1 MLCDF
6 PNRRALS
13 SVSAYNFIM
22 KIRLSQNEMRE
33 YVVARGLLAKTGF
46 GLVEAAK
53 LANAVAERLGSGAAG
68 TESPETLIRSLPER
82 CGEGALT
89 FGEVFGLYLKSRRNL
104 RPRTRSD
111 YRQRCRQ
118 LLERAPALK
127 EAPLTRLS
135 TNDCL
140 SALNAAFPRDRQA
153 VKGRALMSAVFAFAQ
168 RLGIIPRNP
177 VAAIGVPEVAEKEIV
192 ALTPREGEALVSAAR
207 RLAGTRAALAVGLML
222 YGGIRPT
229 EVSRLRRADVD
240 LREGVICIAPT
251 RSKTGGARHVSVFPP
266 LMRLLREPGAL
277 PPEEDARLVPA
288 DWTRKWL
295 RIRRACGWG
304 SDAARPWRQ
313 DVLRHTFASYH
324 LKLFRDI
331 AKLQLEMGHTS
342 PKLLF
347 TRYVN
352 LRGVALSDAK
362 AFFR

>member
-1 MLCDF
+1 
-6 PNRRALS
+6 
-13 SVSAYNFIM
+13 M

-33 YVVARGLLAKTGF
+33 YVAARGLLAKTGF
-46 GLVEAAK
+46 GLVEAAA
-53 LANAVAERLGSGAAG
+53 LANAVAERLGATTG
-68 TESPETLIRSLPER
+68 TGLLETLLGRVPVLREEAEKPS
-82 CGEGALT
+82 GT
-89 FGEVFGLYLKSRRNL
+89 FGEIFERYLEARRNL

-111 YRQRCRQ
+111 YRERCRR
-118 LLERAPALK
+118 LLARVPALK
-127 EAPLTRLS
+127 DAPLPRIS
-135 TNDCL
+135 TEDCL
-140 SALNAAFPRDRQA
+140 AALNAAFPRERQA
-153 VKGRALMSAVFAFAQ
+153 VKGRALMSAVFGFAE
-168 RLGIIPRNP
+168 RLGLVPRNP

-192 ALTPREGEALVSAAR
+192 PLTLREGEELVRAAR
-207 RLAGTRAALAVGLML
+207 ELAGARAALAVGLML

-277 PPEEDARLVPA
+277 PPEEDALLVPA

-347 TRYVN
+347 ARYVN
-352 LRGVALSDAK
+352 LRGVARADAK